1 MSYILQTI
9 KKAFLWSYERNTWQ
23 WDVLCVLILSF
34 IFLTPKAWFT
44 NGERKG
50 RGGHPKDAVSTVIMN
65 REVVENQ
72 KDNGALEERVRT
84 LTGRP
89 DAQVV
94 GKRPRVDS
102 AGQTVD
108 YEVDIK

>member
-1 MSYILQTI
+1 MRYILRVI

-44 NGERKG
+44 NSERKG
-50 RGGHPKDAVSTVIMN
+50 LVGHQKDAISTVIMN

-72 KDNGALEERVRT
+72 KDNGALEERVRI

-94 GKRPRVDS
+94 GKRPRLDS

-108 YEVDIK
+108 YEVDIR